1 MHHHAGYTGRFF
13 FVIVLIKHK
22 KEAEMSHSG
31 HMKTLLPS
39 FMATPPAESE
49 AHPGRKDGQG

>member
-1 MHHHAGYTGRFF
+1 MLAVQEEIFLLLF
-13 FVIVLIKHK
+13 SLNIK
-22 KEAEMSHSG
+22 KEAETSHSG

-39 FMATPPAESE
+39 FMTTPPAGSE